1 MNTSEKSFNQ
11 AWEKL
16 TTKGEMCPE
25 NTFVK
30 FTPTGIRKNVKEEET
45 LYHGTK
51 ADLKVGDYLKPGYP
65 SNYGARKI
73 ANFVYV
79 TAIKDGAA
87 LAAELAVGEGRGR
100 VYIVEPTGQIEDDPN
115 VTDKKFPGNPP
126 VPTGQKSRYVLSGKW
141 MIGSGF
147 QKKHLP
153 KSVSAWKK
161 LLNQALR
168 QLTNHSVFR
177 CSRKRV
183 HASSCSKIEPCIS
196 S

>member
-115 VTDKKFPGNPP
+115 VTDKKFPGNPSRSYRTKEP
-126 VPTGQKSRYVLSGKW
+126 VRIVGEVDDWKR
-141 MIGSGF
+141 
-147 QKKHLP
+147 LP
-153 KSVSAWKK
+153 EE
-161 LLNQALR
+161 ALAKI
-168 QLTNHSVFR
+168 
-177 CSRKRV
+177 RKRMEE
-183 HASSCSKIEPCIS
+183 AAQSGIEAINESFCLS
-196 S
+196 VQ